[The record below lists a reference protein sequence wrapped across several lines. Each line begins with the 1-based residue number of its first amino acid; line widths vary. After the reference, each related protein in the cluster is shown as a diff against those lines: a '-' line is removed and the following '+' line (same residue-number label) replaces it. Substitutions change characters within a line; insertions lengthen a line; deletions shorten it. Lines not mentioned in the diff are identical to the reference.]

1 MNVLDWILV
10 VLVLAYALS
19 GYWQGFVTGLFAT
32 AGLLIG
38 GAVGIAVGPT
48 LLEGFEPSLTVS
60 LGALLIVLLG
70 ATIGQVI
77 FQGAGVRIRRRLT
90 WQPAR
95 VLDAVGGAAL
105 SAVAVLVVAWAL
117 GVAIAGAKIP
127 SVSATVRDSAVLSAV
142 DQVVPKPLD
151 RALRRFN
158 NQVASSN
165 FFPSYLEPFATER
178 IVDVKKPPPRIAGDP
193 QVAAAEASVIKIRA
207 QNSCGRGVEG
217 TGFLYNPGR
226 LMTNAHVVAGVDEPF
241 LIVGDSQVPARV
253 VYYDSDV
260 DVAVLAV
267 DGLDRPFLSFDR
279 NARDGQAAAVLG
291 YPEDGPY
298 NVSPARIRSDQQLR
312 SSDIY
317 GDGTVTRDVYAVRSL
332 VRPGNSGG
340 PMVDRQGEVLGVVFA
355 ASVTDEQTGY
365 VLTADQV
372 SEAAA
377 AGINRSR
384 KVSTGDC
391 A

>member
-32 AGLLIG
+32 AGLLVG
-38 GAVGIAVGPT
+38 GAFGIAVGPI
-48 LLEGFEPSLTVS
+48 LLADFDPSLTVS

-77 FQGAGVRIRRRLT
+77 FQAAGVRIRRRLT

-105 SAVAVLVVAWAL
+105 SSVAVLVVAWAL

-127 SVSATVRDSAVLSAV
+127 TVSPLVRGSAVLSTV
-142 DQVVPKPLD
+142 DEFVPEPLD
-151 RALRRFN
+151 QALRRFN
-158 NQVASSN
+158 DRVATSD
-165 FFPSYLEPFATER
+165 FFPSYLEPFANER
-178 IVDVKKPPPRIAGDP
+178 IVDVKKPPPRIAGDR

-241 LIVGDSQVPARV
+241 LIVGDEQVPARV

-279 NARDGQAAAVLG
+279 NGRTGQAGAVLG

-298 NVSPARIRSDQQLR
+298 DVSPARIRSDQQLR

-317 GDGTVTRDVYAVRSL
+317 GEGTVTRDVYAVRSL

-355 ASVTDEQTGY
+355 ASVTDAQTGY

-377 AGINRSR
+377 AGINRSQR
-384 KVSTGDC
+384 VGTGDC